1 MSTGKRVEFK
11 DFLSW
16 DLREKKFLQILEALQ
31 YF

>member
-1 MSTGKRVEFK
+1 MSNGNLAEFK
-11 DFLSW
+11 DFLGW